1 MFDKVF
7 SRPATR
13 GSFSQAETRRC
24 ARHRF
29 AGTAAPAA
37 GAETNPGL
45 EDDVVGKSRLGEH
58 PRPLHQGRSAFWP
71 AREIFALI
79 ERIEATRDEA

>member
-1 MFDKVF
+1 MFDKVS

-13 GSFSQAETRRC
+13 KPKSDD
-24 ARHRF
+24 
-29 AGTAAPAA
+29 APVI
-37 GAETNPGL
+37 
-45 EDDVVGKSRLGEH
+45 DSRALLRLPQVLKLVPVSKTTWWERVASGEY